1 MKKKLIAATCIVF
14 ALVGCATA
22 NMEYGRD
29 FSSAQV
35 TQIKKGETT
44 SSQLISLMGEPFN
57 KSLISSNEERWNYF
71 YSTTKS
77 KAQSY
82 IITMDVKTSTHQK
95 TLEVLFK
102 DGVVTNYVFNEG
114 MNTPNIEIKNM

>member
-1 MKKKLIAATCIVF
+1 
-14 ALVGCATA
+14 
-22 NMEYGRD
+22 
-29 FSSAQV
+29 
-35 TQIKKGETT
+35 
-44 SSQLISLMGEPFN
+44 MGGPFN